1 MQNGAAGS
9 AGTILQ
15 GARYQWHLWRAV
27 WLALLLMLAAVQG
40 TARAQACQTGA
51 CVNAG
56 PRLAS
61 VNSQQGPLLNL
72 LLRALLPGSTVNL
85 SVTDW
90 NALAGSDVNLNLLL
104 LQLRNQLGVS
114 STQQVLASNVSLNQL
129 RLAMVQVAQAD
140 GNTALVSALNA
151 LNAPLGPLSGTVRL
165 GELLRIDLP
174 DGSLA
179 GIHLDVLDLLTGS
192 VQLYNYRN
200 VLTTPTPILL
210 DTAALGLTG
219 VTRVQLWA
227 QVVEPPVQVC
237 GPTGSQF
244 HTAAIRI
251 KLDLGLLNRVPVQPL
266 LNALNG
272 LTLGL
277 SNIQLTAGVLNV
289 EVYANI
295 ARAQGTITGLNQIN
309 QAVNLQVQPGVV
321 DLYIGRITDA
331 VFFNRSQVLTPAIV
345 QPMPATTLALT
356 ADLALA
362 GFSLI
367 KLEVDLSV
375 RLRASAQGQPL
386 AQPVN
391 MLPAYPR
398 TVTLA
403 CGTVCIGNL
412 VTSLLGA
419 LEVSLVTQRVQGLVL
434 GVVPV
439 DLSVLT
445 GTVNGI
451 INALLGVLA
460 DVVRPVL
467 SPVLSSVLGGVV
479 DPLLGLLGVRVGEA
493 VVTVEGFLSYCQ
505 TLLRLLLDVAP
516 PTHPGRFD
524 MSIAQAGS
532 VLASAAAAASGAQIE
547 VADAVHGQTY
557 NMAAVASAGTVA
569 AHFAPTWRC
578 SDQNNVEYGQG
589 AGDQFNLV
597 VPTGTTSALTVT
609 CVVTQRQRS
618 ANLAISKSNNLGAVS
633 PGGTSNYVIT
643 INNPGPD
650 AVVGATLTDNL
661 PAGVT
666 LRAPWTCSA
675 SAGSS
680 CALATGGVV
689 GTQAQINL
697 QVNVAV
703 GGQVVVTVPVT
714 YSSNPADFN

>member
-1 MQNGAAGS
+1 MQNGEAGS
-9 AGTILQ
+9 AGTIDR
-15 GARYQWHLWRAV
+15 GGRHRWHLWQAA
-27 WLALLLMLAAVQG
+27 WLALLLMLAAVHG
-40 TARAQACQTGA
+40 TARAQTCLTGA

-61 VNSQQGPLLNL
+61 VSSQQGPLLNL
-72 LLRALLPGSTVNL
+72 LLQALLPGSNVNL

-90 NALAGSDVNLNLLL
+90 NALAASDINLNLLL

-114 STQQVLASNVSLNQL
+114 STQQVLASDVTLAQL
-129 RLAMVQVAQAD
+129 RLAMLQVAQAD
-140 GNTALVSALNA
+140 GNTALVNALNA
-151 LNAPLGPLSGTVRL
+151 LNLPLGPLTGTIRL

-179 GIHLDVLDLLTGS
+179 DINLDVLDLLTGS

-200 VLTTPTPILL
+200 VLTTPTPIVV
-210 DTAALGLTG
+210 DTAALGLAG
-219 VTRVQLWA
+219 VARVELWA

-237 GPTGSQF
+237 GPSGSQF

-251 KLDLGLLNRVPVQPL
+251 KLDLGLLNQLPVQPL

-289 EVYANI
+289 EVYADI
-295 ARAQGTITGLNQIN
+295 ARAQGTITGLDLLT

-321 DLYIGRITDA
+321 DLYIGRIADA
-331 VFFNRSQVLTPAIV
+331 VFFNRTQVLTPAIV
-345 QPMPATTLALT
+345 QPMPATTLALQ

-375 RLRASAQGQPL
+375 RLRASAQGQSL

-391 MLPAYPR
+391 MLPPYPR

-403 CGTVCIGNL
+403 CGTVCVGNL

-419 LEVSLVTQRVQGLVL
+419 LEVSLATQRVQGLIL
-434 GVVPV
+434 GLIPV

-445 GTVNGI
+445 GTVDGI

-467 SPVLSSVLGGVV
+467 SPVLSSVLGDLV

-493 VVTVEGFLSYCQ
+493 VVTVEGFLAHCQ

-524 MSIAQAGS
+524 MSIALAGQGLAS
-532 VLASAAAAASGAQIE
+532 LASAGNGGQIE

-557 NMAAVASAGTVA
+557 DMAAVASAGTVA
-569 AHFAPTWRC
+569 AHFVPSWRC
-578 SDQNNVEYGQG
+578 SDQNDVEYGQG

-597 VPTGTTSALTVT
+597 VPAGTTSALTVT
-609 CVVTQRQRS
+609 CVVAQRQRL
-618 ANLAISKSNNLGAVS
+618 ANLAISKSNNTAAVS
-633 PGGTSNYVIT
+633 PGGTSDYVIT
-643 INNPGPD
+643 IANPGPD
-650 AVVGATLTDNL
+650 AVVGAELTDNL

-666 LRAPWTCSA
+666 LRAPWSCSA
-675 SAGSS
+675 SAGSACTPAS
-680 CALATGGVV
+680 GGTVGAQALISVQLDLAVDG
-689 GTQAQINL
+689 QIL
-697 QVNVAV
+697 
-703 GGQVVVTVPVT
+703 VTVPVS
-714 YSSNPADFN
+714 YSSNPDDFD